1 MLFDPHLTYP
11 NCPTVVRDVTIGGM
25 TRPELLAELLRN
37 GILLNELAETL
48 FASELFT
55 TETAPR
61 TLTTVELTVADLGFP
76 QGATTAEIF
85 AQAQALGL
93 SLCPLELAAHLRL
106 QYLDQPEGFW
116 GQPPTQ
122 HQAPSGSITVM
133 SPILSPDDEFP
144 KGFYLRRIKGELW
157 LRGYRSG
164 PEHVWQAG
172 DHLLFGKG

>member
-1 MLFDPHLTYP
+1 MPPETGSIYPH
-11 NCPTVVRDVTIGGM
+11 CATVEWVVTTGGM
-25 TRPELLAELLRN
+25 TKAELLEELHKN
-37 GILLNELAETL
+37 GILLNESAEVL

-55 TETAPR
+55 PTGTPK

-76 QGATTAEIF
+76 QGSTTAEIF
-85 AQAQALGL
+85 ARAEALGL
-93 SLCPLELAAHLRL
+93 SLCPVELAAHLRL